1 MSFVASKFHT
11 LRPVLKLWFVAEAQY
26 VDIEVSDVKY
36 HSALIRNLIKLKG
49 KAKPTLQY
57 HFMTPRES

>member
-1 MSFVASKFHT
+1 MTPT
-11 LRPVLKLWFVAEAQY
+11 LFQALSESYLL
-26 VDIEVSDVKY
+26 DMEVKEVTI